1 MGNAESPRAAQ
12 SAPMSARQPTAQPP
26 PRHERPFRVLRYRDF
41 RLIWSAE
48 VFSQTGTQ
56 IQRGAVT
63 WQVFELTG
71 DPFHLGL
78 LGLVRFVPLFLF
90 GLVGGVVADRYDRR
104 QTLILS
110 QLALLVVT
118 GALAGLTANGSITLA
133 WIYGLTALSA
143 LFSAVAAPTRHA
155 LIPTLVPT
163 ASIPSAMSMGV
174 LAFQSAGM
182 AGPAIGGVL
191 VASVGIAASYA
202 VDAATFGLVALS
214 AFALHSRPTR
224 AAPIISGRAAAMEG
238 LRFLRESPVLL
249 ATMSLDFLANFFGA
263 ITTLMPIFASEI
275 LGGGPQTLGW
285 LLTAPAAGAVV
296 GATIMASRPP
306 LTRPGVGIVV
316 AIVVFGLSI
325 TAFAL
330 SRNLWLS
337 LAFLAISGAADSVSV
352 SQRHTLRN
360 LLTPDRLRGR
370 VAAAHSTFAAGGPQ
384 LGDLRSGIVASWT
397 SAPVAV
403 AIGGLAAA
411 LTALLVARQVPGI
424 AGFRWE
430 ADEASAEISDT
441 EKSGGKGIKRID
453 ERGSGSI

>member
-1 MGNAESPRAAQ
+1 
-12 SAPMSARQPTAQPP
+12 MSVRQPTAQPL

-48 VFSQTGTQ
+48 VLSQTGTQ
-56 IQRGAVT
+56 IQRVAVA

-71 DPFHLGL
+71 NPFHLGP

-90 GLVGGVVADRYDRR
+90 GLAGGVVADRYDRR
-104 QTLILS
+104 QILIIS
-110 QLALLVVT
+110 QLALMAV
-118 GALAGLTANGSITLA
+118 ASAFAGLTATGGITLV

-143 LFSAVAAPTRHA
+143 LFGAVAAPTRHA
-155 LIPTLVPT
+155 LIPTLVPR

-191 VASVGIAASYA
+191 VASVGIAPSYA
-202 VDAATFGLVALS
+202 VDALSFGLVAMS
-214 AFALHSRPTR
+214 AFALHSRPVR

-249 ATMSLDFLANFFGA
+249 GTMSLDFLASFFGA
-263 ITTLMPIFASEI
+263 SATLMPIFASEVF
-275 LGGGPQTLGW
+275 GGGPQTLGW
-285 LLTAPAAGAVV
+285 LLTAPAAGAVA
-296 GATIMASRPP
+296 GATIMASRHP
-306 LTRPGVGIVV
+306 LTRPGVGILA

-337 LAFLAISGAADSVSV
+337 LAFRGTSGAADSVSV

-360 LLTPDRLRGR
+360 LLTPDPLRGR

-384 LGDLRSGIVASWT
+384 LGDVRSGIVASWT
-397 SAPVAV
+397 GAPVAV
-403 AIGGLAAA
+403 AVGGLAAA
-411 LTALLVARQVPGI
+411 LTALIVARQVPGI

-430 ADEASAEISDT
+430 TDNASAEITDT
-441 EKSGGKGIKRID
+441 EKSSDEGGVRID
-453 ERGSGSI
+453 ERGSRSI

>member
-1 MGNAESPRAAQ
+1 
-12 SAPMSARQPTAQPP
+12 MSARQPTAQPP
-26 PRHERPFRVLRYRDF
+26 PRHERPFRVLHYRDF

-48 VFSQTGTQ
+48 VLSQTGTQ
-56 IQRGAVT
+56 IQRVAVA

-71 DPFHLGL
+71 DPFQLGL

-104 QTLILS
+104 QTLVLS
-110 QLALLVVT
+110 QLALMLVT
-118 GALAGLTANGSITLA
+118 GAFAVLTANGSITLA

-163 ASIPSAMSMGV
+163 ASIPAAMSMGV

-191 VASVGIAASYA
+191 VASVGIAPSYA
-202 VDAATFGLVALS
+202 VDAATFGLVAIS
-214 AFALHSRPTR
+214 AFALHSRPMR
-224 AAPIISGRAAAMEG
+224 AAPVISGRAAAMEG

-249 ATMSLDFLANFFGA
+249 GTMSLDFLASFFGA
-263 ITTLMPIFASEI
+263 STTLMPIFASDI
-275 LGGGPQTLGW
+275 LGGGPRTLGW
-285 LLTAPAAGAVV
+285 LLTAPAAGAIA
-296 GATIMASRPP
+296 GATIMASRRP
-306 LTRPGVGIVV
+306 LTRPGVGILA
-316 AIVVFGLSI
+316 AIVIFGLSI

-337 LAFLAISGAADSVSV
+337 LAFLAASGAADSVSV

-384 LGDLRSGIVASWT
+384 LGDVRAGIVATWT
-397 SAPVAV
+397 GAPLAV

-424 AGFRWE
+424 ASFRWE
-430 ADEASAEISDT
+430 HDRTFVEIADAEKI
-441 EKSGGKGIKRID
+441 GGEGVKRID
-453 ERGSGSI
+453 ERGSKSI

>member
-1 MGNAESPRAAQ
+1 
-12 SAPMSARQPTAQPP
+12 MSARQPTAQSLPS
-26 PRHERPFRVLRYRDF
+26 HERPFRVLRYRDF

-48 VFSQTGTQ
+48 ALSQTGTQ
-56 IQRGAVT
+56 IQRVAVA

-110 QLALLVVT
+110 QLALMFVT
-118 GALAGLTANGSITLA
+118 GAFAGLTATGSISLA

-163 ASIPSAMSMGV
+163 ASIPAAMSMGV
-174 LAFQSAGM
+174 LAFQAAGM

-191 VASVGIAASYA
+191 VASVGIAPSYA

-224 AAPIISGRAAAMEG
+224 AAPVISGRAAAMEG
-238 LRFLRESPVLL
+238 LHFLRESPVLL
-249 ATMSLDFLANFFGA
+249 GTMSLDFLASFFGA
-263 ITTLMPIFASEI
+263 SATLMPIFASEI
-275 LGGGPQTLGW
+275 FGGGPQTLGW

-296 GATIMASRPP
+296 GATIMASRRP
-306 LTRPGVGIVV
+306 LTRPGVGILA
-316 AIVVFGLSI
+316 AIIIFGLSI
-325 TAFAL
+325 TAFAF
-330 SRNLWLS
+330 SRNLWLA
-337 LAFLAISGAADSVSV
+337 LAFLAVSGAADSVSV

-384 LGDLRSGIVASWT
+384 LGDVRSGIVASWT
-397 SAPVAV
+397 GAPVAV
-403 AIGGLAAA
+403 AMGGLAAA
-411 LTALLVARQVPGI
+411 ITALIVARQVPGI
-424 AGFRWE
+424 AHFRWE
-430 ADEASAEISDT
+430 TGLPSAEVTDIG
-441 EKSGGKGIKRID
+441 KIGGNEGKRID
-453 ERGSGSI
+453 ESGSRSI

>member
-1 MGNAESPRAAQ
+1 
-12 SAPMSARQPTAQPP
+12 
-26 PRHERPFRVLRYRDF
+26 VLRYRDF

-48 VFSQTGTQ
+48 ILSQIGTQ
-56 IQRGAVT
+56 IQRVAVA

-104 QTLILS
+104 LTLILS
-110 QLALLVVT
+110 EIALL
-118 GALAGLTANGSITLA
+118 GASAAFAGLTATGSITLA
-133 WIYGLTALSA
+133 WIYGLTALSS
-143 LFSAVAAPTRHA
+143 LFSAVAAPTRQA
-155 LIPTLVPT
+155 LVPTLVPT

-174 LAFQSAGM
+174 LAFQGAGVV
-182 AGPAIGGVL
+182 GPAVGGVL

-202 VDAATFGLVALS
+202 VDALSFGLVAIA
-214 AFALHSRPTR
+214 AFALHARPTR
-224 AAPIISGRAAAMEG
+224 AVPVISGRAAAMEG

-249 ATMSLDFLANFFGA
+249 GTMSLDFLASFFGA
-263 ITTLMPIFASEI
+263 ITTLMPIFASDI

-285 LLTAPAAGAVV
+285 LLTAPAVGAVV
-296 GATIMASRPP
+296 GATIMAGRPP
-306 LTRPGVGIVV
+306 LTRPGVGIVA

-337 LAFLAISGAADSVSV
+337 LAFLAVSGAADSVSV

-384 LGDLRSGIVASWT
+384 LGDVRAGILASLIG
-397 SAPVAV
+397 APAAV
-403 AIGGLAAA
+403 ALGGLAAA
-411 LTALLVARQVPGI
+411 LTALIVARLVPGI
-424 AGFRWE
+424 ARFRWE
-430 ADEASAEISDT
+430 TDLASTEVTNAEKT
-441 EKSGGKGIKRID
+441 GGERGKRID
-453 ERGSGSI
+453 ERGSRSI

>member
-1 MGNAESPRAAQ
+1 
-12 SAPMSARQPTAQPP
+12 
-26 PRHERPFRVLRYRDF
+26 VLRHRDF

-48 VFSQTGTQ
+48 VLSQSGTQ
-56 IQRGAVT
+56 IQRVAVA

-110 QLALLVVT
+110 QLALMVVT
-118 GALAGLTANGSITLA
+118 GAFAGLTATDSISLA

-163 ASIPSAMSMGV
+163 ASIPAAMSMGV
-174 LAFQSAGM
+174 LAFQAAGM

-202 VDAATFGLVALS
+202 VDAVTFGLVALS

-224 AAPIISGRAAAMEG
+224 AAPVISGRAAAMEG

-249 ATMSLDFLANFFGA
+249 GTMSLDFLANFFGA
-263 ITTLMPIFASEI
+263 ITTLMPIFASDI

-285 LLTAPAAGAVV
+285 LLAAPAVGAVV
-296 GATIMASRPP
+296 GATIMAGRPP
-306 LTRPGVGIVV
+306 MTRPGVGILG

-325 TAFAL
+325 TAFAF

-337 LAFLAISGAADSVSV
+337 LAFLAASGAADSVSV

-384 LGDLRSGIVASWT
+384 LGDVRSGIMASWT
-397 SAPVAV
+397 GAPVAV
-403 AIGGLAAA
+403 AIGGLAAV

-424 AGFRWE
+424 ARFRWE
-430 ADEASAEISDT
+430 TDHPSVEVPNAEKTGDE
-441 EKSGGKGIKRID
+441 GVKRID
-453 ERGSGSI
+453 ERGSRSI

>member
-1 MGNAESPRAAQ
+1 
-12 SAPMSARQPTAQPP
+12 MSARQPTAQSP

-48 VFSQTGTQ
+48 ALSQTGTE
-56 IQRGAVT
+56 IQRVAVA

-71 DPFHLGL
+71 DPVHLGL

-104 QTLILS
+104 RTLILS
-110 QLALLVVT
+110 ELALMGVA
-118 GALAGLTANGSITLA
+118 GAFTGLTATGGITLA

-143 LFSAVAAPTRHA
+143 LFGAVAAPTRHA

-163 ASIPSAMSMGV
+163 ASIPAAMSMGV
-174 LAFQSAGM
+174 LAFQGAGM

-191 VASVGIAASYA
+191 VAAVGIAPSYA
-202 VDAATFGLVALS
+202 VDALSFGFVAMS
-214 AFALHSRPTR
+214 ALLLRSRPER
-224 AAPIISGRAAAMEG
+224 AAPVISGRAAAVEG

-249 ATMSLDFLANFFGA
+249 GTMSLDFLASFFGA
-263 ITTLMPIFASEI
+263 SATLMPIFASKV

-285 LLTAPAAGAVV
+285 LLTAPAVGAVA
-296 GATIMASRPP
+296 GATIMASRRP
-306 LTRPGVGIVV
+306 LARPGIGILA

-337 LAFLAISGAADSVSV
+337 LAFLAVSGAADSVSV

-397 SAPVAV
+397 GAPVAV

-411 LTALLVARQVPGI
+411 LTALLVARRVPGI
-424 AGFRWE
+424 VGFRWQ
-430 ADEASAEISDT
+430 ADDASAEIIDT
-441 EKSGGKGIKRID
+441 EKSGGEGVERID
-453 ERGSGSI
+453 ERASGSI

>member
-1 MGNAESPRAAQ
+1 
-12 SAPMSARQPTAQPP
+12 MSARQPVVQQPP
-26 PRHERPFRVLRYRDF
+26 PHERPFRVLCYRDF

-48 VFSQTGTQ
+48 VLSQTGTQ
-56 IQRGAVT
+56 IQRVAVA

-90 GLVGGVVADRYDRR
+90 GLAGGVVADRYDRR

-110 QLALLVVT
+110 QLALMVVSGGFT
-118 GALAGLTANGSITLA
+118 VLTATGDISLV
-133 WIYGLTALSA
+133 WIYSLTALSA
-143 LFSAVAAPTRHA
+143 LLSAVAAPTRHA

-163 ASIPSAMSMGV
+163 VSIPAAMSLGV
-174 LAFQSAGM
+174 LAFQGAGM
-182 AGPAIGGVL
+182 AGPAVGGVL
-191 VASVGIAASYA
+191 VASVGIALSYA
-202 VDAATFGLVALS
+202 VDTVTFGVGAIS
-214 AFALHSRPTR
+214 AFALRTRPVR
-224 AAPIISGRAAAMEG
+224 AAPVVSGLAAAMEG
-238 LRFLRESPVLL
+238 LHFLRESPVLL
-249 ATMSLDFLANFFGA
+249 GTMALDFLAGFFGA
-263 ITTLMPIFASEI
+263 STTLMPIFASEV

-285 LLTAPAAGAVV
+285 LLTAPAVGAVV
-296 GATIMASRPP
+296 GATIMASRRP
-306 LTRPGVGIVV
+306 LARPGVGILA

-325 TAFAL
+325 TAFAF

-337 LAFLAISGAADSVSV
+337 LAFLATSGAADSVSV

-384 LGDLRSGIVASWT
+384 LGDLRAGIVASWT
-397 SAPVAV
+397 GAPVAV

-424 AGFRWE
+424 ARFRWE
-430 ADEASAEISDT
+430 SDLASIEATNAEKI
-441 EKSGGKGIKRID
+441 GGKGIKRID
-453 ERGSGSI
+453 ERGSRSI

>member
-1 MGNAESPRAAQ
+1 
-12 SAPMSARQPTAQPP
+12 MSARQPTAQSSS
-26 PRHERPFRVLRYRDF
+26 RHERPFRVLRYRDF

-48 VFSQTGTQ
+48 VLSQTGTQ
-56 IQRGAVT
+56 IQRVAVA

-110 QLALLVVT
+110 QLALMVVT
-118 GALAGLTANGSITLA
+118 GAFAGLTANGSITLA

-163 ASIPSAMSMGV
+163 ASIPAAMSMGV
-174 LAFQSAGM
+174 LAFQAAGM
-182 AGPAIGGVL
+182 AGPAIGGLL
-191 VASVGIAASYA
+191 VASVGIAPSYA
-202 VDAATFGLVALS
+202 VDAATFGLVAMS

-224 AAPIISGRAAAMEG
+224 AAPVISGRAAAMEG

-249 ATMSLDFLANFFGA
+249 GTMSLDFLASFFGA
-263 ITTLMPIFASEI
+263 STTLMPIFASDV
-275 LGGGPQTLGW
+275 LGGGPRTLGW
-285 LLTAPAAGAVV
+285 LLTAPAAGAVA
-296 GATIMASRPP
+296 GATIMASRRP
-306 LTRPGVGIVV
+306 LTRPGVGILV

-337 LAFLAISGAADSVSV
+337 LIFLAASGAADSVSV

-384 LGDLRSGIVASWT
+384 LGDVRAGIVASWT
-397 SAPVAV
+397 GAPVAV
-403 AIGGLAAA
+403 AIGGVGRRAHRVAGRTPSAGNRALSLA
-411 LTALLVARQVPGI
+411 
-424 AGFRWE
+424 
-430 ADEASAEISDT
+430 D
-441 EKSGGKGIKRID
+441 
-453 ERGSGSI
+453 

>member
-1 MGNAESPRAAQ
+1 
-12 SAPMSARQPTAQPP
+12 MSARQTTAQP

-48 VFSQTGTQ
+48 ALSQTGTQ
-56 IQRGAVT
+56 IQRVAVA

-71 DPFHLGL
+71 DPVHLGL

-110 QLALLVVT
+110 QMA
-118 GALAGLTANGSITLA
+118 LTAVAGTFAALTATGSITLA

-143 LFSAVAAPTRHA
+143 LLSAVAAPTRHA

-174 LAFQSAGM
+174 LAFQGAGM

-191 VASVGIAASYA
+191 VASVGIALSYA
-202 VDAATFGLVALS
+202 VDAVTFGFVAIS
-214 AFALHSRPTR
+214 ALMLHSRPAR
-224 AAPIISGRAAAMEG
+224 ATPVISGRAAAIEG
-238 LRFLRESPVLL
+238 LRFLRDSPVLL
-249 ATMSLDFLANFFGA
+249 GTMSLDFLASFFGA
-263 ITTLMPIFASEI
+263 SATLMPIFASEV

-285 LLTAPAAGAVV
+285 LLTAPAAGAVA

-306 LTRPGVGIVV
+306 LTRPGVGILA

-337 LAFLAISGAADSVSV
+337 LAFLAVSGAADSVSV

-384 LGDLRSGIVASWT
+384 LGDVRSGIVASWT
-397 SAPVAV
+397 GAPVAV
-403 AIGGLAAA
+403 AIGGLAAV

-430 ADEASAEISDT
+430 TDSASAEIMDR
-441 EKSGGKGIKRID
+441 EKSAGEGVKRID

>member
-1 MGNAESPRAAQ
+1 
-12 SAPMSARQPTAQPP
+12 MSARLPTAQT

-48 VFSQTGTQ
+48 VLSQIGTQ
-56 IQRGAVT
+56 IQRVAVA

-110 QLALLVVT
+110 QLALMVTT
-118 GALAGLTANGSITLA
+118 GAFAGLTATDSITLV
-133 WIYGLTALSA
+133 WIYGLTAISS

-174 LAFQSAGM
+174 LAFQGAGM
-182 AGPAIGGVL
+182 AGPAVGGVL

-202 VDAATFGLVALS
+202 VDAVSFGLVAIS
-214 AFALHSRPTR
+214 AFVLHSRPTR
-224 AAPIISGRAAAMEG
+224 AAPVISGRAAAMEG

-249 ATMSLDFLANFFGA
+249 GTMSLDFLASFFGA
-263 ITTLMPIFASEI
+263 SATLMPIFASEVF
-275 LGGGPQTLGW
+275 GGGPQTLGW

-296 GATIMASRPP
+296 GAMIMASRRP
-306 LTRPGVGIVV
+306 LTRPGVGILA
-316 AIVVFGLSI
+316 AIIVFGLSI

-330 SRNLWLS
+330 SRNLWLA
-337 LAFLAISGAADSVSV
+337 LAFLTASGAADSVSV

-384 LGDLRSGIVASWT
+384 LGDVRSGIVASWT
-397 SAPVAV
+397 GAPVAV

-411 LTALLVARQVPGI
+411 ITALIVARQVPGI
-424 AGFRWE
+424 VRFRWE
-430 ADEASAEISDT
+430 AEGAFT
-441 EKSGGKGIKRID
+441 EVTDAGKPGGLAGKSID
-453 ERGSGSI
+453 ESGSGSI

>member
-1 MGNAESPRAAQ
+1 
-12 SAPMSARQPTAQPP
+12 MSARQPTAQSP

-48 VFSQTGTQ
+48 ALSQTGTQ
-56 IQRGAVT
+56 IQRVAVA

-104 QTLILS
+104 QILILS
-110 QLALLVVT
+110 QLALMGVT
-118 GALAGLTANGSITLA
+118 GAFAGLTATGSITLA
-133 WIYGLTALSA
+133 WIYGLTALSS
-143 LFSAVAAPTRHA
+143 LFGAVAAPTRHA

-163 ASIPSAMSMGV
+163 ASIPAAMSMGV
-174 LAFQSAGM
+174 LAFQGAGM

-191 VASVGIAASYA
+191 VASVGIAAAYA
-202 VDAATFGLVALS
+202 VDAVTFGFVALS
-214 AFALHSRPTR
+214 ALMLRARPTR
-224 AAPIISGRAAAMEG
+224 AAPVISGRAAAIEG

-249 ATMSLDFLANFFGA
+249 GTMSLDFLASFFGA
-263 ITTLMPIFASEI
+263 ITTLMPIFASDV

-285 LLTAPAAGAVV
+285 LLTAPAVGAVV

-306 LTRPGVGIVV
+306 LARPGVGIVA

-337 LAFLAISGAADSVSV
+337 LAFLAVSGAADSVSV

-384 LGDLRSGIVASWT
+384 LGDVRAGIVASLIG
-397 SAPVAV
+397 APAAV

-411 LTALLVARQVPGI
+411 LTALLVAHHVPGI

-430 ADEASAEISDT
+430 TENASAEIIDV
-441 EKSGGKGIKRID
+441 EKSGGEGAKRID
-453 ERGSGSI
+453 ERGSMSI

>member
-1 MGNAESPRAAQ
+1 MSAGQPTAESP
-12 SAPMSARQPTAQPP
+12 S
-26 PRHERPFRVLRYRDF
+26 RHERPFRVLRYRDF

-48 VFSQTGTQ
+48 VLSQTGTQ
-56 IQRGAVT
+56 IQRVAVA

-110 QLALLVVT
+110 QIALMGVS
-118 GALAGLTANGSITLA
+118 GAFAGLTATGGITLA
-133 WIYGLTALSA
+133 WIYGLTALSS
-143 LFSAVAAPTRHA
+143 LFGAVGTPTRHA

-163 ASIPSAMSMGV
+163 ASIPAAMSMGV
-174 LAFQSAGM
+174 LAFQGAGM

-191 VASVGIAASYA
+191 VASVGIAVAYA
-202 VDAATFGLVALS
+202 VDAATFAFVALS
-214 AFALHSRPTR
+214 AFMLRARPTR
-224 AAPIISGRAAAMEG
+224 VAPVVSGRAAAIEG

-249 ATMSLDFLANFFGA
+249 GTMSLDFLASFFGA
-263 ITTLMPIFASEI
+263 ITTLMPIFASDV

-285 LLTAPAAGAVV
+285 LLTAPAVGAVV

-306 LTRPGVGIVV
+306 LARPGVGIVA

-337 LAFLAISGAADSVSV
+337 LAFLAVSGAADSVSV

-384 LGDLRSGIVASWT
+384 LGDVRAGIVASVIG
-397 SAPVAV
+397 APAAV

-411 LTALLVARQVPGI
+411 LTALLVARKVPGI
-424 AGFRWE
+424 AGFQWE
-430 ADEASAEISDT
+430 TNNASTESIGT
-441 EKSGGKGIKRID
+441 EKSGDEEVKRID
-453 ERGSGSI
+453 ERASRSI

>member
-1 MGNAESPRAAQ
+1 
-12 SAPMSARQPTAQPP
+12 MSARQPTAQPP
-26 PRHERPFRVLRYRDF
+26 PRHERPFRVLRYHDF

-48 VFSQTGTQ
+48 ALSQTGTQ
-56 IQRGAVT
+56 IQRVAVA
-63 WQVFELTG
+63 WHVFELTG
-71 DPFHLGL
+71 DPVHLGL

-110 QLALLVVT
+110 QLALMVVAGAFT
-118 GALAGLTANGSITLA
+118 GLSATGGITLA

-143 LFSAVAAPTRHA
+143 LFSAISAPTRHA

-163 ASIPSAMSMGV
+163 ASIPAAMSMGV
-174 LAFQSAGM
+174 LAFQGAGM

-191 VASVGIAASYA
+191 VASVGLAPSYA
-202 VDAATFGLVALS
+202 VDAVTFGLVAVS
-214 AFALHSRPTR
+214 AIMLRSRPER
-224 AAPIISGRAAAMEG
+224 AAPIISGRAAAVEG

-249 ATMSLDFLANFFGA
+249 GTMSLDFLASFFGA
-263 ITTLMPIFASEI
+263 SATLMPIFASEV

-285 LLTAPAAGAVV
+285 LLTAPAVGAVA
-296 GATIMASRPP
+296 GATIMASRRP
-306 LTRPGVGIVV
+306 LARPGVGILA

-337 LAFLAISGAADSVSV
+337 LAFLAASGAADSVSV

-397 SAPVAV
+397 GAPVAV

-430 ADEASAEISDT
+430 ADEASAEISDI
-441 EKSGGKGIKRID
+441 EKSGGKEIKRID

>member
-1 MGNAESPRAAQ
+1 
-12 SAPMSARQPTAQPP
+12 MSARQPTAESP
-26 PRHERPFRVLRYRDF
+26 PRHERPFRVLRFRDF

-48 VFSQTGTQ
+48 ALSQTGTQ
-56 IQRGAVT
+56 IQRVAVA

-71 DPFHLGL
+71 DPVHLGL

-110 QLALLVVT
+110 QVALLVVA
-118 GALAGLTANGSITLA
+118 GAFTGLTASGGITLA

-143 LFSAVAAPTRHA
+143 LFSAIAGPTRYA

-163 ASIPSAMSMGV
+163 ASMPAAMSMGV
-174 LAFQSAGM
+174 LAFQGAGM

-191 VASVGIAASYA
+191 VASVGIAPSYA
-202 VDAATFGLVALS
+202 IDAATFGLVAMS
-214 AFALHSRPTR
+214 ALLLRSRPER
-224 AAPIISGRAAAMEG
+224 PAPVISGRAAAMEG

-249 ATMSLDFLANFFGA
+249 GTMSLDFLASFFGA
-263 ITTLMPIFASEI
+263 SATLMPIFASDV

-285 LLTAPAAGAVV
+285 LLTAPAVGAVV
-296 GATIMASRPP
+296 GATVMASRRP
-306 LTRPGVGIVV
+306 LTRPGFGILG
-316 AIVVFGLSI
+316 AIVVFGLGI

-337 LAFLAISGAADSVSV
+337 LAFLAVSGAADSVSV

-397 SAPVAV
+397 GAPVAV

-411 LTALLVARQVPGI
+411 LTALLIAHQVPGI

-430 ADEASAEISDT
+430 ADDASAESMDS
-441 EKSGGKGIKRID
+441 EKSDDEEVKCID
-453 ERGSGSI
+453 ERGSMSI